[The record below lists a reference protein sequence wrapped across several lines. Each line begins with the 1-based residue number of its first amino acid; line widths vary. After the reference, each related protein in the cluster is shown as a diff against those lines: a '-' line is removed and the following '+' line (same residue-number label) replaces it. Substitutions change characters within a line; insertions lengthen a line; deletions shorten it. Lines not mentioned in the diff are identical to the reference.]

1 MIDYERDFYGW
12 CNEQANLLRQQR
24 LSEIDLIHLI
34 EEIESLGRSEKRE
47 LASRLRILISHLLK
61 WQYQPQRQG
70 NSWRNTIRIQR
81 IDLLKLLRD
90 NPSLV
95 PRLSEEINDNYAL
108 ARIDAADET
117 LLSEATFPDA
127 CPYNS
132 EQLLDDNF
140 FPETVAED

>member
-1 MIDYERDFYGW
+1 MSLYDSDFYGW

-47 LASRLRILISHLLK
+47 LASRLEVLIAHLLK

-70 NSWRNTIRIQR
+70 NSWRNTIREQR
-81 IDLLKLLRD
+81 RKLRRHLKD
-90 NPSLV
+90 NPSLSLETV
-95 PRLSEEINDNYAL
+95 LQDAYEEGRAT
-108 ARIDAADET
+108 AADET

-127 CPYNS
+127 CPYNL

-140 FPETVAED
+140 FPEAIAND